1 MAAPRHTPKPAT
13 DSPRGYSSP
22 DHVPDRWIP
31 DRPGE
36 LDGPQPTGAGLGT
49 PGPDQGFALR
59 IARRLSD
66 EVQLQPGEHLDD
78 AVRGS
83 VLIALRRAS
92 MFSRAPVVHDL
103 RIAFTI
109 WGFFDP
115 DPPADLVAVR
125 RQLFEGV
132 SNTAHH
138 YVEGRILVD
147 MVPAEV
153 LASTPAEVL
162 ARYPGDWP
170 ILTGVGDA
178 GTLIS

>member
-1 MAAPRHTPKPAT
+1 MAAPRHTPTPAI
-13 DSPRGYSSP
+13 DSPRSYSSP
-22 DHVPDRWIP
+22 DHVPDGWMP

-36 LDGPQPTGAGLGT
+36 LAGPQPTGAGLGT
-49 PGPDQGFALR
+49 PGPDQGFALK
-59 IARRLSD
+59 IARRLSA
-66 EVQLQPGEHLDD
+66 EVYLQPGEHLDD
-78 AVRGS
+78 AVRGA

-115 DPPADLVAVR
+115 EPPADLVTVR

-138 YVEGRILVD
+138 YVEGRMLVD
-147 MVPAEV
+147 LVPTEV
-153 LASTPAEVL
+153 LASTPAEVA
-162 ARYPGDWP
+162 ARYPADWSM
-170 ILTGVGDA
+170 LTGVG
-178 GTLIS
+178 GTATLER